1 MGSIQL
7 GSDIAKET
15 FSLSTLTEGSGRCSI
30 GVSLPRSSCEAVTSF
45 ANAAAWEFSDLG
57 TCLT

>member
-7 GSDIAKET
+7 SSDITEET
-15 FSLSTLTEGSGRCSI
+15 SLLSTLTEGSGKCSI
-30 GVSLPRSSCEAVTSF
+30 GVSLPRSSCEVVASF
-45 ANAAAWEFSDLG
+45 SKASTREFSDLD